1 MDADSGDLNC
11 HSNNNNNA
19 STLFSFPLQPT
30 AHKGLLLNPSIHV
43 HPQQHPHLNNLQEML
58 ETSTA
63 LDHSHH
69 IQFDN
74 RNTSMYYPSQ
84 PSSAYGEGSP
94 ESLRKTS
101 PVNFI
106 RNVPPSK
113 RIIDLETRALHGVDA
128 PGVFD
133 TSKNDYYGNAESYGV
148 NFSAGQFLR
157 SPQSEYYP
165 METAFSMTPSHP
177 PQMTGMGFPKED
189 ETQGELSGDSG
200 RGYDYTSPHSNPQL
214 RHPPPLMPPMR
225 TEPTYLEESFG
236 KVDVISHTTILPQHH
251 TPSSTSST
259 NSGTNNGGKGATN
272 RLQSGGSA
280 GSTAIIYPWMK
291 RVHSKGKFQL

>member
-1 MDADSGDLNC
+1 MDADSGDLNR

-43 HPQQHPHLNNLQEML
+43 HPQHPHLNNLQEML

-69 IQFDN
+69 LQFDN
-74 RNTSMYYPSQ
+74 RSTSMYYPSQ

-94 ESLRKTS
+94 EGLRKTS
-101 PVNFI
+101 PINFI
-106 RNVPPSK
+106 RNVPSK
-113 RIIDLETRALHGVDA
+113 RITDLETRALHGVDA
-128 PGVFD
+128 SGVFD
-133 TSKNDYYGNAESYGV
+133 SAKNDYYSNAESYGV
-148 NFSAGQFLR
+148 NPNAGQFLR

-165 METAFSMTPSHP
+165 METAFSVPPSHP
-177 PQMTGMGFPKED
+177 PQMTGVGFPKED

-200 RGYDYTSPHSNPQL
+200 RGYDYTSPHSNAQL

-225 TEPTYLEESFG
+225 TESAYLEESFG
-236 KVDVISHTTILPQHH
+236 KVDVIPHTAIPPQQQQP
-251 TPSSTSST
+251 PSSTSST
-259 NSGTNNGGKGATN
+259 NSATNNGAKGATN
-272 RLQSGGSA
+272 RLQSGGNA
-280 GSTAIIYPWMK
+280 DSTAIIYPWMK
-291 RVHSKGKFQL
+291 RVHSKGKFQF